1 MHKNCL
7 FITIRHPE
15 SFIELGNLVN
25 SLTITYKDAGVDRA
39 KVKITHKTVENL
51 ISETHRLRTGILS
64 GYGHYAGL
72 LEIGNNKVIAIHTD
86 GVGTKVLIAQMVR
99 RFDTVGIDCVAMNV
113 NDIICVGAEPIAFV
127 DYIAVRKAN
136 EKLVQEIVKGLVEGA
151 KQAGIAIVGG
161 ETAVMTDVITG
172 YDKAFDL
179 AGTVIGIAEKGKL
192 VLGNKIAF
200 DDIIVGVGSN
210 GLHSNGYSLVRKV
223 LLRKYK
229 IKQKVSEI
237 GSTLA
242 DELLK
247 STRIYVKPMLEILKS
262 MEVHGLAH
270 ITGGA
275 FTKLTRLTD
284 RFGFELNSMPEPH
297 EIFKLIQKHAKI
309 SDREMYS
316 TFNMGVGLCV
326 IVPKGIEDAVTVL
339 FKRYGMKSSVIGKV
353 GYTRGVYVD
362 KLRIA

>member
-1 MHKNCL
+1 M
-7 FITIRHPE
+7 
-15 SFIELGNLVN
+15 N
-25 SLTITYKDAGVDRA
+25 SLTFTYKDAGVDLA
-39 KVKITHKTVENL
+39 KIKITHKTIENL
-51 ISETHRLRTGILS
+51 ISQTHRLRTGILS

-72 LEIGNNKVIAIHTD
+72 LEIGDNKVIAIHTD
-86 GVGTKVLIAQMVR
+86 GVGTKVLIAQMVG

-127 DYIAVRKAN
+127 DYIAVRKAD

-151 KQAGIAIVGG
+151 KQAGIAVVGG
-161 ETAVMTDVITG
+161 ETAVMPDVITG

-179 AGTVIGIAEKGKL
+179 AGTVIGIAEKDKL

-200 DDIIVGVGSN
+200 NDIIIGVESN
-210 GLHSNGYSLVRKV
+210 GLHSNGYGLARKV

-229 IKQKVSEI
+229 IKQKVSEL

-242 DELLK
+242 DELMRP
-247 STRIYVKPMLEILKS
+247 TRIYVKPVLEILKS

-284 RFGFELNSMPEPH
+284 RFGFELDSMPEPH
-297 EIFKLIQKHAKI
+297 EIFKLVQKHAKI
-309 SDREMYS
+309 SDKEMFS
-316 TFNMGVGLCV
+316 TFNMGIGLCV
-326 IVPKGIEDAVTVL
+326 IVPKGVEDALIDL
-339 FKRYGMKSSVIGKV
+339 FRRYGTKSGVIGKM
-353 GYTRGVYVD
+353 GDTRGVYID
-362 KLRIA
+362 KLKIA